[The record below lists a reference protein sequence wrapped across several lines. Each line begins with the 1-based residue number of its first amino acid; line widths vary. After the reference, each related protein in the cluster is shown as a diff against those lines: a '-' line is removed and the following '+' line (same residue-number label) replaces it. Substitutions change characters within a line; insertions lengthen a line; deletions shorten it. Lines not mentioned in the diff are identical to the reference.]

1 MNKQEIK
8 QSGQQVF
15 KQKLKQEVIIPLWK
29 DILKKSIVNEEQL
42 CAIFKDKV
50 SISAEDIEKVVKKYP
65 MSINPYYLSL
75 IKKQDDAIWNQCIP
89 DIKEIEDDFGMED
102 QLHEETDSPVP
113 GLTHRYPDRVLL
125 LVSNQCATYCRFC
138 TRKRKVGDPFKRIT
152 KDQIMKGIEY
162 IKEHGYKLFLE
173 KRPGLRY
180 ALVEAIENTDCDVII
195 TFSPDGN
202 CVPEVMPE
210 LIAKMKRGYDMVIA
224 SRYAEGAKSY
234 DDSLITAFGNWMF
247 TRVVNILHGG
257 KYTDV
262 MNIYR
267 AYKKSLVKEK
277 TEKK

>member
-1 MNKQEIK
+1 MKIA
-8 QSGQQVF
+8 
-15 KQKLKQEVIIPLWK
+15 LIIPTL
-29 DILKKSIVNEEQL
+29 NEITGVTQL
-42 CAIFKDKV
+42 MPRVKREWVDEIIFVDGN
-50 SISAEDIEKVVKKYP
+50 S
-65 MSINPYYLSL
+65 
-75 IKKQDDAIWNQCIP
+75 
-89 DIKEIEDDFGMED
+89 
-102 QLHEETDSPVP
+102 TD
-113 GLTHRYPDRVLL
+113 GT
-125 LVSNQCATYCRFC
+125 
-138 TRKRKVGDPFKRIT
+138 
-152 KDQIMKGIEY
+152 IEY

-267 AYKKSLVKEK
+267 AYKKSLVKELDLDK
-277 TEKK
+277 DITYSTPEKLFHTRIGWEPILSVRAAKRKLKIAEISGDEPPRIGGKAKLRIFQWGAGYLFQFIREVFFWHGKITLH